1 MIQVNKDLY
10 KNILNKRVTVIG
22 LGLSGKAVSVLANH
36 LGAIVYASD
45 SGSSEEVIANA
56 SELMHHYH
64 IASETGV
71 HTNKIYDSDLWIIS
85 PGISAAS
92 KIVNEAYNQN
102 IPIVSEIEFASWFTK
117 SPIIGITGSNGKTT
131 TTHILN
137 QMFRTKKYVGVIG
150 GNIGVPFSK
159 GVLKELLSPN
169 ENLVYLLELSSF
181 QMEFTSSFH
190 PSMAIYTNI
199 SEDHLDRHKS
209 MTEYIEMKK
218 RLSANFTKRNIV
230 IFNKDDEILKS
241 MFEKTK
247 FTTLS
252 FGINSTDNKFYI
264 SKGFI
269 YRKESNEIVLKIED
283 LKIKGRHNILN
294 CLAAAT
300 CADAFGISVEKIRN
314 VLKTFKGISHRTEY
328 VLSKDGVDYIND
340 SKATNI
346 NSVAVALKTYA
357 NPIILLLGGYNKGID
372 FRLLIPH
379 IKLSSVKT
387 ILAYGEAGER
397 IKSALG
403 DAVRLFKLN
412 NLSSAVN
419 KAHLIAQPGDIVLL
433 SPGCASFDEFKN
445 FEDRG
450 DFFKATVK
458 KLSIK

>member
-1 MIQVNKDLY
+1 
-10 KNILNKRVTVIG
+10 
-22 LGLSGKAVSVLANH
+22 
-36 LGAIVYASD
+36 
-45 SGSSEEVIANA
+45 
-56 SELMHHYH
+56 
-64 IASETGV
+64 
-71 HTNKIYDSDLWIIS
+71 
-85 PGISAAS
+85 
-92 KIVNEAYNQN
+92 
-102 IPIVSEIEFASWFTK
+102 
-117 SPIIGITGSNGKTT
+117 
-131 TTHILN
+131 
-137 QMFRTKKYVGVIG
+137 
-150 GNIGVPFSK
+150 
-159 GVLKELLSPN
+159 
-169 ENLVYLLELSSF
+169 
-181 QMEFTSSFH
+181 
-190 PSMAIYTNI
+190 
-199 SEDHLDRHKS
+199 
-209 MTEYIEMKK
+209 MKK
-218 RLSANFTKRNIV
+218 QNLQLF
-230 IFNKDDEILKS
+230 L
-241 MFEKTK
+241 
-247 FTTLS
+247 
-252 FGINSTDNKFYI
+252 FGINSSDNKFYI

-269 YRKESNEIVLKIED
+269 YRKESNELVLKIKD

-433 SPGCASFDEFKN
+433 SPGCCKF
-445 FEDRG
+445 
-450 DFFKATVK
+450 
-458 KLSIK
+458 